1 MQVAVLYFAALR
13 ELMGMSE
20 ERYELPHSSLSVR
33 AFSELLSA
41 NHPVL
46 QGRLECVRFA
56 LNETFATP
64 EELIQDGDTIALIP
78 PVAGG

>member
-13 ELMGMSE
+13 ELLGMSE

-33 AFSELLSA
+33 AFSDVLITR
-41 NHPVL
+41 HPAL
-46 QGRLECVRFA
+46 EGRLDSVRFA
-56 LNETFATP
+56 LNETFATSD
-64 EELIQDGDTIALIP
+64 ELVQDGDTIALIP